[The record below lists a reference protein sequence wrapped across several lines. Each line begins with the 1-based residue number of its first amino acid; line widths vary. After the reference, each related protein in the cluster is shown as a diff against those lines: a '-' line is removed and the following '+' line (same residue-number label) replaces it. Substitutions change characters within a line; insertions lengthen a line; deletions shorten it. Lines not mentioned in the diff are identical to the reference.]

1 VQLNEPGAVCLAV
14 YRPDPSLL
22 LGQLESIAAQT
33 LSHWTCIIGID
44 GPDPAAVR
52 QISDVV
58 GQDPRFVVHE
68 FPERLGFYRNF
79 ERILAEVDPAAGW
92 VALADQDDY
101 WYPSKLETMVPALET
116 HALVAAQARIVDL
129 RSGDGAASREVNTDR
144 IMHGLGPLIIDNC
157 ITGSLSVMRT
167 SLLQVALPFPE
178 PTDAAYHDH
187 WLALCAD
194 VEGGITILPDVVQ
207 DYQQHSANVIGEEAG
222 KSVTTRLAQ
231 LRGASGSGLARQLD
245 YLSHHRFGWRS
256 RMCRTVLQRASV
268 PQAKLR
274 TVEAFAARSVSAE
287 LAKIVLRAVVAQH
300 SPPARSLAVLAGSI
314 WAGRTRKTRK

>member
-1 VQLNEPGAVCLAV
+1 MKPRQDGAICLAV
-14 YRPDPSLL
+14 YRPDPMLL

-33 LSHWTCIIGID
+33 LSGWICIIGID
-44 GPDPAAVR
+44 GPDPDAVH
-52 QISDVV
+52 QMSDLV
-58 GQDPRFVVHE
+58 GRDPRFVIHE
-68 FPERLGFYRNF
+68 FPERVGFYRNF

-101 WYPSKLETMVPALET
+101 WYSNKLETMVPALET
-116 HALVAAQARIVDL
+116 HTLVAAQARVVHL
-129 RSGDGAASREVNTDR
+129 REGIPSPEYCTDR

-187 WLALCAD
+187 WLALCAE

-222 KSVTTRLAQ
+222 KSLTTRLAE
-231 LRGASGSGLARQLD
+231 LGDVSGNGLARQLD

-256 RMCRTVLQRASV
+256 RMCQTVLQRASV
-268 PQAKLR
+268 PQTMLL
-274 TVEAFAARSVSAE
+274 TVEAFAARSVSTE
-287 LAKIVLRAVVAQH
+287 LARIVLRAVVAQH
-300 SPPARSLAVLAGSI
+300 SPPARSLAVLVGSI
-314 WAGRTRKTRK
+314 WAGLTRKTRK